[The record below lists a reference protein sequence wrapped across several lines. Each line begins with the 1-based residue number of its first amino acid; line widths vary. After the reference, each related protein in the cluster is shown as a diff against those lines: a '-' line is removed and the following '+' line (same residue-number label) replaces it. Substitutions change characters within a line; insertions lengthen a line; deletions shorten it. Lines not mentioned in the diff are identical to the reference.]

1 MIDTLTRSR
10 ESDRA
15 GPCPAGTGSR
25 RSRGCAGGRPAPG
38 PGTGTSPCAGWLVRG
53 RGRAEGQAVDCGVED
68 VAGNAAPSQTG
79 GTTASA
85 RSAAR
90 AHAGRLTGGAARL
103 SACALPGY
111 AVARFARRVRPA
123 ESGRVGFAAPM
134 VGARVIDRGLAIDGA
149 GGRPGASCGPVTIR
163 ATTPP
168 AATGGSAGQP
178 CAETLGHLVCVG
190 RRHNAT
196 IHSDHRGGAR

>member
-1 MIDTLTRSR
+1 MTPSR
-10 ESDRA
+10 APENRIALDRVPQGPEA
-15 GPCPAGTGSR
+15 GEAEGVLAVGPH
-25 RSRGCAGGRPAPG
+25 PAPE
-38 PGTGTSPCAGWLVRG
+38 PVPRLALAGWSEGEVEQ
-53 RGRAEGQAVDCGVED
+53 RARQWDCGVED